1 MAAVLDKKS
10 IMRDKRAQGIAA
22 MGLVNREGDR
32 FRVTTPSL
40 RGKRNAYEV
49 WRDEAGRVRC
59 TCLEFEEASAGEPGF
74 RCEHILAVKHALLN
88 KSSEPVTKQPAPKAA
103 VQADVAA
110 ATTAEDVKAETP
122 NTEDTNASERR
133 EEVATAEAAPGPHA
147 VRRQPR
153 FVREQVSAPQSEEDG
168 MLLTGSLA
176 KNENEEE
183 QDEMSKRQATA
194 NAQEPAQASEM
205 EIEMDE
211 RTAAPVV
218 PLAFA
223 NTLRTLRQPLDAKL
237 VKTREGWTDRNG
249 NRHMVEYVE
258 WHTVADML
266 DRVAPTWSH
275 SVRNVVQIGDMVAVT
290 CAITIDG
297 VTREGVGTGTADN
310 ETGIKKAEHD
320 ALKRAAIK
328 FGIAR
333 DLYQRESE
341 LVERDGAGPQ
351 PGDFPRDPL
360 AKSMADLVTPK
371 QLGMI
376 RALSREAGV
385 DPDEECQSVMRVR
398 TEELSKR
405 AASSFIDHL
414 KGLQNEAAAGGM
426 RRAS

>member
-1 MAAVLDKKS
+1 MAAVLDKKA

-40 RGKRNAYEV
+40 RGKRTAYEV
-49 WRDEAGRVRC
+49 WRDDQGRVRC
-59 TCLEFEEASAGEPGF
+59 SCLEFEELSAEDQAF
-74 RCEHILAVKHALLN
+74 RCEHILAVKHSLLN
-88 KSSEPVTKQPAPKAA
+88 KSSEAVTKRPAQKP
-103 VQADVAA
+103 QAQAGAGV
-110 ATTAEDVKAETP
+110 TANVTAETP
-122 NTEDTNASERR
+122 NTEDKNASEERKDD
-133 EEVATAEAAPGPHA
+133 APDAAARVGSA
-147 VRRQPR
+147 RRQPR
-153 FVREQVSAPQSEEDG
+153 FVREQPAEEVYPAAG
-168 MLLTGSLA
+168 PLA
-176 KNENEEE
+176 KHEREEE
-183 QDEMSKRQATA
+183 QEEMSKRQTG
-194 NAQEPAQASEM
+194 NVQEPEVAQDFEPEAGEPSKAS
-205 EIEMDE
+205 
-211 RTAAPVV
+211 VV
-218 PLAFA
+218 PLAFT
-223 NTLRTLRQPLDAKL
+223 NTLRVLRQPVDPKL

-258 WHTVADML
+258 WHTVADIL

-275 SVRNVVQIGDMVAVT
+275 SVRNIVQIGDMVAVT
-290 CAITIDG
+290 AAITVDG

-333 DLYQRESE
+333 ELYQRESE
-341 LVERDGAGPQ
+341 VIERDGAGPQ

-376 RALSREAGV
+376 RALAREAGV
-385 DPDEECQSVMRVR
+385 DADEECQQVMRVR

-414 KGLQNEAAAGGM
+414 KGLQNEQAGGM